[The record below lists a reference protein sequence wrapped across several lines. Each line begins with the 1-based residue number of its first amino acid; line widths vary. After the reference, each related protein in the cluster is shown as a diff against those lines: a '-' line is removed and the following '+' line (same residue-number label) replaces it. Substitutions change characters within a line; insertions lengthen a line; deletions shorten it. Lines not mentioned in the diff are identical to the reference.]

1 MMHYQSKLRAIGCR
15 FDIFIASRYNTKVL
29 LTKGGNITMK
39 NAKNNL
45 KNFFSNGP
53 KTVFVVMLLITCIT
67 VSIFNMKKA
76 ISVIVDGK
84 SIKVTTLNSNVTQIL
99 KSNNIAL
106 GAKDQITMNLDSKV
120 KDGDKIYI
128 KKAVNVKVTVDGKT
142 RNIQTAENTVG
153 AMLKAEKIVLS
164 DKDKITP
171 SKSDSLK
178 SGLAVIITRVNTE
191 KSTETK
197 AVKFATEI
205 KRSGELKKGVKKVIQ
220 KGKVG
225 QKVITS
231 KVVYEN
237 GKEVSKN
244 LVSEKVKSKPVKEI
258 IVLGTS
264 NVYTPSRGGDIRYTK
279 KMKVRAT
286 AYTADLNCTGKGP
299 NDPGLGI
306 TCTGKRA
313 VRNPD
318 GCSTIAVDPR
328 VIPLGTKLYV
338 EGYGYAIADDT
349 GGAIKGKVIDLYY
362 DSSNES
368 WDWGSR
374 NVNIYIMN

>member
-1 MMHYQSKLRAIGCR
+1 
-15 FDIFIASRYNTKVL
+15 
-29 LTKGGNITMK
+29 MK
-39 NAKNNL
+39 NVKKNL
-45 KNFFSNGP
+45 KNYFSNGP
-53 KTVFVVMLLITCIT
+53 KTIFVVMLLLTCIT
-67 VSIFNMKKA
+67 VTIFNMQKA

-84 SIKVTTLNSNVTQIL
+84 SIEVTTLKSNVTQIL

-106 GAKDQITMNLDSKV
+106 GAKDQITVSLDSKV

-142 RNIQTAENTVG
+142 RNIQTAEKTVE

-178 SGLAVIITRVNTE
+178 SGLAVNITRVNTE
-191 KSTETK
+191 NRKETKTVDFATETK
-197 AVKFATEI
+197 S
-205 KRSGELKKGVKKVIQ
+205 SGELKKGVKKVIQ

-231 KVVYEN
+231 AVVFEN
-237 GKEVSKN
+237 GKEVSKKLLSEN
-244 LVSEKVKSKPVKEI
+244 LNSKPVKEI
-258 IVLGTS
+258 IALGTA
-264 NVYTPSRGGDIRYTK
+264 NVYTPSRGGDIKYTK

-306 TCTGKRA
+306 TSTGNKA
-313 VRNPD
+313 KRNP
-318 GCSTIAVDPR
+318 GGYSTIAVDPS
-328 VIPLGTKLYV
+328 VIPLGTKLWV
-338 EGYGYAIADDT
+338 EGYGYAIADDI
-349 GGAIKGKVIDLYY
+349 GGAIKGNVIDLYY
-362 DSSNES
+362 DSSEES
-368 WDWGSR
+368 YDWGSR
-374 NVNIYIMN
+374 NVNIYLMN